1 MKAKCTKCGKSNYD
15 IIGNPVSVAEGRIE
29 LRQCRECYIRYKV
42 LVMING
48 IEKNI

>member
-1 MKAKCTKCGKSNYD
+1 MKAKCKKCGKTNYD
-15 IIGNPVSVAEGRIE
+15 IIGKPMSTADGRIE
-29 LRQCRECYIRYKV
+29 LRQCRECYTRYSV